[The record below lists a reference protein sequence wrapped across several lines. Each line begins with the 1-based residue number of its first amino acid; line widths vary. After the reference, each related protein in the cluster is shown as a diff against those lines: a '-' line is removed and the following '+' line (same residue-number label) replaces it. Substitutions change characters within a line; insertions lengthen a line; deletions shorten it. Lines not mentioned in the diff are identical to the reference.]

1 MSATDNSGPSG
12 PQREPLGF
20 FKPPKPFSEM
30 TDDELEVWLIHVQKT
45 ASQGAKA
52 PDSDNQQP

>member
-1 MSATDNSGPSG
+1 MSATEHSGPSG

-30 TDDELEVWLIHVQKT
+30 TDDELEAWLIHVQEIASKKAKDPKT
-45 ASQGAKA
+45 NG
-52 PDSDNQQP
+52 

>member
-1 MSATDNSGPSG
+1 MSATEPSGPSG

-30 TDDELEVWLIHVQKT
+30 TDNELEAWLILVQEI
-45 ASQGAKA
+45 ASEQVREPKYKG
-52 PDSDNQQP
+52 